1 MFVNHGPEKFRST
14 AKESEQQSRVVLVRG
29 LGAKGAGATVC

>member
-1 MFVNHGPEKFRST
+1 VIVNHGPEKFLST
-14 AKESEQQSRVVLVRG
+14 TKESEQQSCVVLVRG